1 MRTTWK
7 SFTSFLI
14 LVVFGFLIS
23 GCVERRHG
31 VKSEVSVFHNITEQN
46 KGNSVVVLPFQ
57 KELESSL
64 EFQNYKKTI
73 ENNLQKY
80 GFSIVQEKDTSDFI
94 AFISYGIDGGKE
106 ELVSSPV
113 YGSTGGGTTT
123 FSGSAYNYGGGG
135 STYYSGTAYSMPTF
149 GVVGSRTSSITQH
162 TRQLAMDLVE
172 TSTLESKK
180 INKIYEG
187 RLKSTGVCSMLSAMM
202 PGMLESL
209 FMDFPRKSGS
219 TETITIIDDEEGWEK
234 RICYN

>member
-1 MRTTWK
+1 MKTPLT
-7 SFTSFLI
+7 FL
-14 LVVFGFLIS
+14 LSLTFLFLFS
-23 GCVERRHG
+23 GCTTYG
-31 VKSEVSVFHNITEQN
+31 IIANVSVFHNITEKY
-46 KGNSVVVLPFQ
+46 KGKKVVVLPFQ
-57 KELESSL
+57 TELESSL
-64 EFQNYKKTI
+64 EFQSYKKTI

-80 GFSIVQEKDTSDFI
+80 GFNIVQEKDSSDFI
-94 AFISYGIDGGKE
+94 AFVSYGIDGGKDK
-106 ELVSSPV
+106 LFSSPV
-113 YGSTGGGTTT
+113 YGSTGGGSGT
-123 FSGSAYNYGGGG
+123 FSGSSYNYGTGG
-135 STYYSGTAYSMPTF
+135 TIYYSGTTYSMPTF
-149 GVVGSRTSSITQH
+149 GVVGTLTSSITKY

>member
-1 MRTTWK
+1 MKTK
-7 SFTSFLI
+7 SLTFL
-14 LVVFGFLIS
+14 LALTFLFLFS
-23 GCVERRHG
+23 GCAEIPKIPNRV
-31 VKSEVSVFHNITEQN
+31 SSNVSVFHNITEKN
-46 KGNSVVVLPFQ
+46 KGNKVVVLPFQ

-80 GFSIVQEKDTSDFI
+80 GFNIVQEKDTSDFI

-123 FSGSAYNYGGGG
+123 FRGSAYNYGVGG

-172 TSTLESKK
+172 TSTLESKRVK
-180 INKIYEG
+180 KIYEG
-187 RLKSTGVCSMLSAMM
+187 RVKSTGSCSMISYVM
-202 PGMLESL
+202 PEMLQSL
-209 FMDFPRKSGS
+209 LRDFPRKNGS
-219 TETITIIDDEEGWEK
+219 SEMIIITYEESKCGE
-234 RICYN
+234 

>member
-1 MRTTWK
+1 MKPKLT
-7 SFTSFLI
+7 FL
-14 LVVFGFLIS
+14 LALTFLFLFS
-23 GCVERRHG
+23 GCHVGPRPHTN
-31 VKSEVSVFHNITEQN
+31 STVSVFHNITEQH
-46 KGNSVVVLPFQ
+46 KGNSVVVLPFH

-80 GFSIVQEKDTSDFI
+80 GFNIVQEKDTSDFI

-149 GVVGSRTSSITQH
+149 GVVGSRTSSITQY

-180 INKIYEG
+180 INKVYEG
-187 RLKSTGVCSMLSAMM
+187 RVKSTGVCSMLSAMM

>member
-1 MRTTWK
+1 MTK
-7 SFTSFLI
+7 KIFLI
-14 LVVFGFLIS
+14 IVVFGLLIS
-23 GCVERRHG
+23 GCADLQPFV
-31 VKSEVSVFHNITEQN
+31 SSNVSVFHNITEQH
-46 KGNSVVVLPFQ
+46 KGNSIVVLPFQ

-73 ENNLQKY
+73 EDNLQKY
-80 GFSIVQEKDTSDFI
+80 GFNIVQEKDTSDFI
-94 AFISYGIDGGKE
+94 AFVSYGVDGGKDK
-106 ELVSSPV
+106 LVSSPV
-113 YGSTGGGTTT
+113 YGSTGGGSGT
-123 FSGSAYNYGGGG
+123 FSGSSYNYGTGGT
-135 STYYSGTAYSMPTF
+135 TYYSGTTYSMPTF
-149 GVVGSRTSSITQH
+149 GVVGSRTSSITQYS
-162 TRQLAMDLVE
+162 RQLAMDLVE

>member
-1 MRTTWK
+1 MKTKPLT
-7 SFTSFLI
+7 FL
-14 LVVFGFLIS
+14 LSLTFLFLFS
-23 GCVERRHG
+23 GCMTSG
-31 VKSEVSVFHNITEQN
+31 IIANVSVFHNITEKY
-46 KGNSVVVLPFQ
+46 KGKKVVVLPFQ
-57 KELESSL
+57 TELESSL

-80 GFSIVQEKDTSDFI
+80 GFNIVQEKDSSDFI
-94 AFISYGIDGGKE
+94 AFVSYGIDGGKDK
-106 ELVSSPV
+106 LFSSPV
-113 YGSTGGGTTT
+113 YGSTGGGSET
-123 FSGSAYNYGGGG
+123 FSGSSYNYGTGGT
-135 STYYSGTAYSMPTF
+135 TYYSGTTYSMPTF
-149 GVVGSRTSSITQH
+149 GVVGSLTSSITKY

>member
-1 MRTTWK
+1 MTINLNTQPL
-7 SFTSFLI
+7 TFL
-14 LVVFGFLIS
+14 LALTFLFLFS
-23 GCVERRHG
+23 GCMTSG
-31 VKSEVSVFHNITEQN
+31 IIANVSVFHNITEKY
-46 KGNSVVVLPFQ
+46 KGKKVVVLPFQ
-57 KELESSL
+57 TELESSL

-80 GFSIVQEKDTSDFI
+80 GFNIVQEKDSSDFI
-94 AFISYGIDGGKE
+94 AFVSYGIGGGKE

-180 INKIYEG
+180 INKVYEG
-187 RLKSTGVCSMLSAMM
+187 RVTSKGHYSMIAPVM
-202 PGMLESL
+202 PAMLESL
-209 FMDFPRKSGS
+209 FRDFPKKSGS
-219 TETITIIDDEEGWEK
+219 TVTISIPAT
-234 RICYN
+234 Y

>member
-1 MRTTWK
+1 MTNK
-7 SFTSFLI
+7 AFLL

-23 GCVERRHG
+23 GCVERMRG
-31 VKSEVSVFHNITEQN
+31 VKSDVSVFHNITEQH

-94 AFISYGIDGGKE
+94 AFVSYGVDGGKDK
-106 ELVSSPV
+106 LVSSPV
-113 YGSTGGGTTT
+113 YGSTGGGSGT
-123 FSGSAYNYGGGG
+123 FSGSSYNYGTGGT
-135 STYYSGTAYSMPTF
+135 SYYSGTTYSMPTF
-149 GVVGSRTSSITQH
+149 GVVGSSTSSITQY

-180 INKIYEG
+180 INKVYEG
-187 RLKSTGVCSMLSAMM
+187 RVKSSGSCSMISYVM
-202 PGMLESL
+202 PEMLESL
-209 FMDFPRKSGS
+209 FRDFPRKNGS
-219 TETITIIDDEEGWEK
+219 SETIIITYEVSRCGE
-234 RICYN
+234 

>member
-1 MRTTWK
+1 MTYG
-7 SFTSFLI
+7 I
-14 LVVFGFLIS
+14 IAN
-23 GCVERRHG
+23 
-31 VKSEVSVFHNITEQN
+31 VSVFHNITEKY
-46 KGNSVVVLPFQ
+46 KGKKVVVLPFQ
-57 KELESSL
+57 TELESSL

-80 GFSIVQEKDTSDFI
+80 GFNIVQEKDSSDFI
-94 AFISYGIDGGKE
+94 AFVSYGIDGGKDK
-106 ELVSSPV
+106 LFSSPV
-113 YGSTGGGTTT
+113 YGSTGGGSGT
-123 FSGSAYNYGGGG
+123 FSGSSYNYGTGGT
-135 STYYSGTAYSMPTF
+135 TYYSGTTYSMPTF
-149 GVVGSRTSSITQH
+149 GVVGSLTSSITKY

>member
-1 MRTTWK
+1 MKTKPRT
-7 SFTSFLI
+7 FL
-14 LVVFGFLIS
+14 LSLTFLFLFS
-23 GCVERRHG
+23 GCAEIPKIPNRV
-31 VKSEVSVFHNITEQN
+31 SSNVSVFHNITEKN
-46 KGNSVVVLPFQ
+46 KGNKVVVLPFQ

-80 GFSIVQEKDTSDFI
+80 GFNIVQEKDTSDFI

-123 FSGSAYNYGGGG
+123 FRGSAYNYGVGG

-180 INKIYEG
+180 VKKIYEG
-187 RLKSTGVCSMLSAMM
+187 RVKSTGSCSMISYVM
-202 PGMLESL
+202 PEMLQSL
-209 FMDFPRKSGS
+209 FRDFPRKNGS
-219 TETITIIDDEEGWEK
+219 SEMIIITYEESKCGE
-234 RICYN
+234 